1 MRYIG
6 SKTLLIPEIETV
18 INRQVK
24 KADVFCDIFSGTA
37 VVSRHFKKC
46 YEVISNDFLY
56 FSYCLGRGTVEN
68 DETQIYKKLSESLGI
83 KDPLQYF
90 SNIKNKEI
98 ETQPKEK
105 RFFQNNYAPT
115 GGRMYL
121 TDENALRFD
130 FTRNTIEE
138 WRNGG
143 LLNDD
148 EYFYLVACA
157 VEGIPFVSNIKGTY
171 GAFSKSWDKRSFK
184 VYEPYRLAVE
194 TNGKNNR
201 CFNEDGV
208 GLLNR
213 IEGDI
218 LYIDPPYNSR
228 QYLPNYHVLETAA
241 LYDFPSLHGVT
252 GLRNYD
258 EQKSD
263 FCSKSKVEA
272 AFTQLIENAKFQ
284 HIIFSYNTDGLM
296 VAQRIEEIMKSYGI
310 SHTFEL
316 TRIPYRRY
324 KSRHETNLD
333 GLCELIFYI
342 EKKV

>member
-1 MRYIG
+1 
-6 SKTLLIPEIETV
+6 
-18 INRQVK
+18 
-24 KADVFCDIFSGTA
+24 
-37 VVSRHFKKC
+37 
-46 YEVISNDFLY
+46 
-56 FSYCLGRGTVEN
+56 
-68 DETQIYKKLSESLGI
+68 
-83 KDPLQYF
+83 
-90 SNIKNKEI
+90 
-98 ETQPKEK
+98 
-105 RFFQNNYAPT
+105 
-115 GGRMYL
+115 
-121 TDENALRFD
+121 
-130 FTRNTIEE
+130 
-138 WRNGG
+138 
-143 LLNDD
+143 
-148 EYFYLVACA
+148 
-157 VEGIPFVSNIKGTY
+157 
-171 GAFSKSWDKRSFK
+171 